1 MSSKELGKILARD
14 ATEGVPPTFFV
25 DDGDIDTAAI
35 KLKKWEA
42 NVLENCRI
50 IKGELLRINNEDIKM
65 IEFIFEEILLTS
77 YHKLMER
84 RWLFLPIL

>member
-1 MSSKELGKILARD
+1 MASN

-25 DDGDIDTAAI
+25 DDGDIDTVAI
-35 KLKKWEA
+35 KLKKRGA

-50 IKGELLRINNEDIKM
+50 ITGELLRINNEDIKM
-65 IEFIFEEILLTS
+65 IELNFEEILLTS

-84 RWLFLPIL
+84 S